1 MEFFFHKQYEIFTP
15 KRPPTSNSCC
25 FKTNEAIELEP
36 KPMKY
41 FIYSAP
47 EYFNYLYYYSYTD
60 RQKTIKATHFG
71 AIKKKKYW
79 HYINKND

>member
-1 MEFFFHKQYEIFTP
+1 MLNMEFFFHKQYEIFTP
-15 KRPPTSNSCC
+15 KRPPISNSCC

-60 RQKTIKATHFG
+60 SKKTIKATHFG
-71 AIKKKKYW
+71 AIKKKKY
-79 HYINKND
+79 